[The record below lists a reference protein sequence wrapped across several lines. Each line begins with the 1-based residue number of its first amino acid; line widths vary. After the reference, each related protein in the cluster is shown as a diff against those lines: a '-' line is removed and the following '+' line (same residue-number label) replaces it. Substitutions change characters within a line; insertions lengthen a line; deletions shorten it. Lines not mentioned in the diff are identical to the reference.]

1 MRKWED
7 GEGGGGREGGEEEEG
22 DQKKKSKV
30 PARGAQVAPYFKL
43 FSFADPLDYLL
54 MILGTIGS
62 IGNGM
67 TLPIMTLILGGLINA
82 FGDNQNDNQ
91 QVIHAVS
98 KMSLK
103 YVYLGIGAA
112 VASYAEVTFWVI
124 TGERQAARIRSKYLK
139 AILRQDV
146 TFFDK
151 ETSTG
156 EVVGR
161 MAGDTVLIQD
171 AIGEKVGTFQQY
183 VTTFVGGFVVGFIK
197 QWKLTLVIVAVMPL
211 LVVAITIVSKKL
223 SRFAGRGQEH
233 YAAAGNTVQQVLG
246 SMRTVAAYTGEA
258 KAVQE
263 YDKALGKSEVAGIK
277 AGLATGVGMGFAM
290 LVMFGSYGLALWYGS
305 ILVAYHGASGGSVVT
320 VIFAALGGGRSLGQA
335 GPFLSAFA
343 AGQAAAYKMFEVI
356 ERTPPIDT
364 SDLRGIIPDTLQGE
378 ITLKNIDFSYPAR
391 PDVPIFTNFNL
402 TISPGTTVALV
413 GESGSGK
420 STVVSLIQRFYDPN
434 GGAVLVDGIDIKTL
448 QLKWLRQQIG
458 LVSQEPVL
466 FSTTIRE
473 NIAYG
478 KDGATDKEIQ
488 AAAVRANAANFIN
501 KMPEGYETQVG
512 EAGIQLSGGQKQ
524 RVAIARAILKNPG
537 ILLLDEA
544 TSALDAESER
554 VVQDALEHIMVGR
567 TTVVVAHRLTTIRN
581 ANVIAVLQRGNIVE
595 TGTHT
600 ELLRNPDGAYSQ
612 LVRLQQIEKQQPEEY
627 RRSMGE
633 DNQFPESVDQINSN
647 TSDIITRSVS
657 GRISSGR
664 KSATSTRHST
674 ASLPRVGISS
684 SPDDKFKSSFK
695 SSGSQ
700 QRAHHEDLES
710 SSTTDAQ
717 GKKTSL
723 AKKLSLKSLPA
734 ETSLFRLAALN
745 KPEFPF
751 FILGSLAAAGTGL
764 MFPISGL
771 LISNFISAFFLPNVH
786 QLRHE
791 ADKWGLVYGLMAIG
805 IFFVIPIQYSSFGL
819 IGQRLIR
826 RVRRIVFERI
836 VRQEVA
842 WFDKDENGSGSLGAR
857 LSTDAASVRA
867 MVGDNLALVVQNLS
881 TIVCGLSIAFSA
893 NWELSLL
900 ILAMVPLL
908 GMQGFM
914 QVKFSKGFSN
924 DAKVEYQDASRVAG
938 DAVSSIR
945 TVASFCA
952 EDRVVQ
958 LYEEKCKMPLNSGIK
973 QGYISGTGLAFSNF
987 VQYACS
993 ALAFWV
999 GAILVKENKTTFG
1012 DVFKV
1017 FFAITMSALAVSRST
1032 SRSTDLTKV
1041 KSAVNSIFE
1050 IIDTKSKIDPLEKSG
1065 QTPKLVRGEVELRH
1079 VGFAYPRR
1087 PTLPIFKDLNL
1098 TVQAGKTMALV
1109 GESGSGKSTVISLI
1123 ERFYDPDS
1131 GVILLDGIDIKQFQ
1145 VQWLRQQMGLVSQEP
1160 VLFNISIKENITY
1173 GRNDN
1178 VTETEVE
1185 AAAKASN
1192 AHKFITSL
1200 PDGFNTLVGEK
1211 GVQLSGGQKQRI
1223 AIARAIIKDPKL
1235 LLLDEATSALDAES
1249 ERVVQEALDRVMQ
1262 NRTTVVVAHRLSTI
1276 QNADMIAVVKNGAIM
1291 EQGTHRALLANKG
1304 GTYSSLVRLHLSSS

>member
-1 MRKWED
+1 MREWED
-7 GEGGGGREGGEEEEG
+7 GGGGGGREGGEEEEAH
-22 DQKKKSKV
+22 QKKKSKV
-30 PARGAQVAPYFKL
+30 PVVPYFKL

-54 MILGTIGS
+54 MMLGTIGS

-98 KMSLK
+98 KMALK
-103 YVYLGIGAA
+103 YVYLAIGAA

-151 ETSTG
+151 EASTG

-183 VTTFVGGFVVGFIK
+183 VTTFIGGFVVAFIK
-197 QWKLTLVIVAVMPL
+197 QWKLTLVMVAVTPL
-211 LVVAITIVSKKL
+211 LVVAITLVSKKL
-223 SRFAGRGQEH
+223 SRLAGRGQEH

-258 KAVQE
+258 KAVWE
-263 YDKALGKSEVAGIK
+263 YDKALAKSEVAGIK

-290 LVMFGSYGLALWYGS
+290 LVMFGSYGLAMWYGS
-305 ILVAYHGASGGSVVT
+305 VLVAYHGASGGSIVT
-320 VIFAALGGGRSLGQA
+320 VIFAATGGGRSLGQA
-335 GPFLSAFA
+335 APFLSAFA

-356 ERTPPIDT
+356 KRTPPIDT
-364 SDLRGIIPDTLQGE
+364 SDLRGIIPDTLRGE
-378 ITLKNIDFSYPAR
+378 ITLENIDFSYPTR

-466 FSTTIRE
+466 FSTSIRD

-478 KDGATDKEIQ
+478 KDGATDEEIQ

-612 LVRLQQIEKQQPEEY
+612 LVHLQQIEKQQPEEY

-633 DNQFPESVDQINSN
+633 DNQFPES
-647 TSDIITRSVS
+647 
-657 GRISSGR
+657 
-664 KSATSTRHST
+664 
-674 ASLPRVGISS
+674 
-684 SPDDKFKSSFK
+684 

-734 ETSLFRLAALN
+734 ETSLFRLVALN
-745 KPEFPF
+745 KPELPF
-751 FILGSLAAAGTGL
+751 FILGSLAAVGTGL

-771 LISNFISAFFLPNVH
+771 LISNFIKAFFLPNVH

-791 ADKWGLVYGLMAIG
+791 ADKWALVYGLMAIG
-805 IFFVIPIQYSSFGL
+805 GFLVIPIQYSSFGL

-842 WFDKDENGSGSLGAR
+842 WFDEDDNGSGSLGAR

-908 GMQGFM
+908 CMQGFM

-952 EDRVVQ
+952 EDTVVQ
-958 LYEEKCKMPLNSGIK
+958 LYEEKCKVPLNSGIK
-973 QGYISGTGLAFSNF
+973 QGYISGTGLGFSSF
-987 VQYACS
+987 VQYACN

-999 GAILVKENKTTFG
+999 GAILVKENKTTFS

-1032 SRSTDLTKV
+1032 SRSTDLAKV

-1050 IIDTKSKIDPLEKSG
+1050 IIDLKSKIDPLEKSG

-1178 VTETEVE
+1178 ATETEVE

-1211 GVQLSGGQKQRI
+1211 GMQLSGGQKQRI
-1223 AIARAIIKDPKL
+1223 AIARAIIKDPKI

-1276 QNADMIAVVKNGAIM
+1276 QNADVIAVVKNGAIV
-1291 EQGTHRALLANKG
+1291 EQGTHRTLLANKG

>member
-1 MRKWED
+1 
-7 GEGGGGREGGEEEEG
+7 
-22 DQKKKSKV
+22 
-30 PARGAQVAPYFKL
+30 
-43 FSFADPLDYLL
+43 
-54 MILGTIGS
+54 
-62 IGNGM
+62 
-67 TLPIMTLILGGLINA
+67 
-82 FGDNQNDNQ
+82 
-91 QVIHAVS
+91 
-98 KMSLK
+98 
-103 YVYLGIGAA
+103 
-112 VASYAEVTFWVI
+112 
-124 TGERQAARIRSKYLK
+124 
-139 AILRQDV
+139 
-146 TFFDK
+146 
-151 ETSTG
+151 
-156 EVVGR
+156 
-161 MAGDTVLIQD
+161 
-171 AIGEKVGTFQQY
+171 
-183 VTTFVGGFVVGFIK
+183 
-197 QWKLTLVIVAVMPL
+197 
-211 LVVAITIVSKKL
+211 
-223 SRFAGRGQEH
+223 
-233 YAAAGNTVQQVLG
+233 
-246 SMRTVAAYTGEA
+246 
-258 KAVQE
+258 
-263 YDKALGKSEVAGIK
+263 
-277 AGLATGVGMGFAM
+277 
-290 LVMFGSYGLALWYGS
+290 
-305 ILVAYHGASGGSVVT
+305 
-320 VIFAALGGGRSLGQA
+320 
-335 GPFLSAFA
+335 
-343 AGQAAAYKMFEVI
+343 MFEVI

-364 SDLRGIIPDTLQGE
+364 SDLSGIIPDTLQGE
-378 ITLKNIDFSYPAR
+378 ITLENIDFSYPAR

-466 FSTTIRE
+466 FSTSIRE

-684 SPDDKFKSSFK
+684 SPDDDKFKSSFK

-734 ETSLFRLAALN
+734 ETSLFRLVALN
-745 KPEFPF
+745 KPELPF

-805 IFFVIPIQYSSFGL
+805 IFFIIPIQYSSFGL

-952 EDRVVQ
+952 EDTVVQ

-1098 TVQAGKTMALV
+1098 TVQAGKVSNFKPWAC
-1109 GESGSGKSTVISLI
+1109 GIFFEHSLTKTTPKLHI
-1123 ERFYDPDS
+1123 
-1131 GVILLDGIDIKQFQ
+1131 
-1145 VQWLRQQMGLVSQEP
+1145 WLRFSFTFTL
-1160 VLFNISIKENITY
+1160 
-1173 GRNDN
+1173 
-1178 VTETEVE
+1178 
-1185 AAAKASN
+1185 AS
-1192 AHKFITSL
+1192 
-1200 PDGFNTLVGEK
+1200 
-1211 GVQLSGGQKQRI
+1211 GQ
-1223 AIARAIIKDPKL
+1223 
-1235 LLLDEATSALDAES
+1235 
-1249 ERVVQEALDRVMQ
+1249 
-1262 NRTTVVVAHRLSTI
+1262 
-1276 QNADMIAVVKNGAIM
+1276 G
-1291 EQGTHRALLANKG
+1291 
-1304 GTYSSLVRLHLSSS
+1304 

>member
-1 MRKWED
+1 MD
-7 GEGGGGREGGEEEEG
+7 NSVGGAGGGH
-22 DQKKKSKV
+22 QKKKKKKKSKV

-43 FSFADPLDYLL
+43 FSYADPLDYLL
-54 MILGTIGS
+54 MMLGTIGS

-98 KMSLK
+98 KMALK

-112 VASYAEVTFWVI
+112 VASYAEVTCWVI

-156 EVVGR
+156 EMVGR

-183 VTTFVGGFVVGFIK
+183 VSTFVGGFVVAFIK
-197 QWKLTLVIVAVMPL
+197 QWKLTLVIVALMPL
-211 LVVAITIVSKKL
+211 LVVAITMVSKKL
-223 SRFAGRGQEH
+223 SSLAGRGQEH

-263 YDKALGKSEVAGIK
+263 YDKALAKSEVAGIK
-277 AGLATGVGMGFAM
+277 AGLATGVGLGFAM
-290 LVMFGSYGLALWYGS
+290 LVMFGSYGLAMWYGS
-305 ILVAYHGASGGSVVT
+305 VLVAYHGASGGSVVT
-320 VIFAALGGGRSLGQA
+320 VIFAAIGGGRSLGQA

-364 SDLRGIIPDTLQGE
+364 SDLRGIIPDTLRGE
-378 ITLKNIDFSYPAR
+378 ITLENIDFSYPTR

-420 STVVSLIQRFYDPN
+420 STVVSLIQRFYDPS

-466 FSTTIRE
+466 FSTSIRD

-478 KDGATDKEIQ
+478 KDGATDEEIQ

-664 KSATSTRHST
+664 KSATT
-674 ASLPRVGISS
+674 
-684 SPDDKFKSSFK
+684 
-695 SSGSQ
+695 
-700 QRAHHEDLES
+700 
-710 SSTTDAQ
+710 
-717 GKKTSL
+717 
-723 AKKLSLKSLPA
+723 
-734 ETSLFRLAALN
+734 ETSLFRLVALN
-745 KPEFPF
+745 KPELPF

-764 MFPISGL
+764 AFPLSGL

-791 ADKWGLVYGLMAIG
+791 ADKWALVYGLLAIG
-805 IFFVIPIQYSSFGL
+805 LFIIIPIQYSSFGL

-842 WFDKDENGSGSLGAR
+842 WFDKDDNGSGSLGAR

-908 GMQGFM
+908 CMQGFM

-952 EDRVVQ
+952 EDTVVQ

-987 VQYACS
+987 VQYACN

-1050 IIDTKSKIDPLEKSG
+1050 IIDLKSKIDPLEKSG

-1098 TVQAGKTMALV
+1098 TVQAGKTIALV

-1123 ERFYDPDS
+1123 ERFYDPDN

-1200 PDGFNTLVGEK
+1200 PDGLNTLVGEK

-1249 ERVVQEALDRVMQ
+1249 EHVVQEALDRVMQ
-1262 NRTTVVVAHRLSTI
+1262 NRTTIVVAHRLSTI
-1276 QNADMIAVVKNGAIM
+1276 QNADVIAVVKNGAIV
-1291 EQGTHRALLANKG
+1291 EQGTHRALLANKD